1 MGRIKTAVLLLV
13 AIVAVSS
20 VFCVTPAGAVAVRV
34 RTASDV
40 LLATGVN
47 GSSKYPALSEN
58 GLVAAFYSDADTL
71 VPDAPGFSPGLFLFV
86 FNDSGLSRVAS
97 GDDGS
102 PAGVPDVVDF
112 PWGISMSGEGNLTAF
127 VSHSASFDEN
137 DHNNAPD
144 VFVFNRASGE
154 VELVSVA
161 LTGESADGHSFA
173 PAASGDGRY
182 VAFMSTAA
190 DIVPGD
196 TNGCT
201 DIFIRD
207 LENGATERI
216 SMAFDGTEANGHS
229 AGPAISEAGRYVAFS
244 SEASNLVPDDTTGK
258 RDIFVAD
265 CTTGEIIRVS
275 VAGAMVEAADE
286 SFPFGV
292 SISGDGTQVAF
303 LSKAPNLVP
312 GDTNGLWDIF
322 VRDTS
327 LGITTRGSLGR
338 GNAEPA
344 RGASL
349 GSLSRNGRHLAFA
362 SDADTL
368 VPGDTNHGTDVF
380 VRNLDTGE
388 VERVSVAENGDEVFC
403 QAMRPAISADG
414 SRVAFT
420 ARFVDLAT
428 GEPLPLWHVF
438 VRDMQS
444 GWLWLLSAPF
454 ASP

>member
-1 MGRIKTAVLLLV
+1 MGRITTVLLLLA

-47 GSSKYPALSEN
+47 GSSRYPALSEN
-58 GLVAAFYSDADTL
+58 GLVAAFYSDADML
-71 VPDAPGFSPGLFLFV
+71 VADGLGLSPGLFLFV

-102 PAGVPDVVDF
+102 VTGAPGVVDF
-112 PWGISMSGEGNLTAF
+112 PWGISMSGEGKLTAF
-127 VSHSASFDEN
+127 VSHSGLLAGD
-137 DHNNAPD
+137 DHNDAPD
-144 VFVFNRASGE
+144 VFVFDRASGD

-161 LTGESADGHSFA
+161 LTGGSADGPSFA

-182 VAFMSTAA
+182 VAFMSSAA
-190 DIVPGD
+190 DIVEGD
-196 TNGCT
+196 TNGFT

-216 SMAFDGTEANGHS
+216 SMAFDGAEADGHS
-229 AGPAISEAGRYVAFS
+229 AGPAISEAGRFVAFS
-244 SEASNLVPDDTTGK
+244 SEASNLVPDDTNGK
-258 RDIFVAD
+258 RDIFVVD
-265 CTTGEIIRVS
+265 RTTGEINRVS
-275 VAGAMVEAADE
+275 VAGTVVEAADE

-292 SISGDGTQVAF
+292 SISGDGRQVAF
-303 LSKAPNLVP
+303 LSKASNLVP

-338 GNAEPA
+338 GGIEPA
-344 RGASL
+344 RGVSL
-349 GSLSRNGRHLAFA
+349 GSLSRNGRRLAFA

-380 VRNLDTGE
+380 VRDLETGE

-403 QAMRPAISADG
+403 QAMRPAVSADG

-420 ARFVDLAT
+420 ARFVDPAT
-428 GEPLPLWHVF
+428 GEPSLLWHVF

-444 GWLWLLSAPF
+444 GSLWLLSAPF
-454 ASP
+454 AP